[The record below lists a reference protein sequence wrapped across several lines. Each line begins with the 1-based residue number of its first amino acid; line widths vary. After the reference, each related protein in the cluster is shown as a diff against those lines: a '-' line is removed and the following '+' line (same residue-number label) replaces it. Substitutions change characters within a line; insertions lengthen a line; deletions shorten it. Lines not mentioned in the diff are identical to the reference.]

1 MANQLKKLGFTSW
14 FGNLIGDSIGS
25 TMHGTSWI
33 IILLLLNAAYFYTHY
48 FFVQRQRANRRAC
61 TCGGFLGCRSAI
73 VNIPAAP
80 MALMLAFT
88 SSLYCSLTQYTH
100 ARGPILFGAGYV
112 PTGVWWRTGFIISL
126 FNQAVLF
133 DSRPRMVESVRVV
146 LNA

>member
-1 MANQLKKLGFTSW
+1 
-14 FGNLIGDSIGS
+14 
-25 TMHGTSWI
+25 MHGTSWI

-48 FFVQRQRANRRAC
+48 FFASGNAQIAALYAV
-61 TCGGFLGCRSAI
+61 FLG
-73 VNIPAAP
+73 VGLHLNIPAAP

-100 ARGPILFGAGYV
+100 ARGPILLAPAMYRRASGGERDLLSASL
-112 PTGVWWRTGFIISL
+112 TGRS
-126 FNQAVLF
+126 F